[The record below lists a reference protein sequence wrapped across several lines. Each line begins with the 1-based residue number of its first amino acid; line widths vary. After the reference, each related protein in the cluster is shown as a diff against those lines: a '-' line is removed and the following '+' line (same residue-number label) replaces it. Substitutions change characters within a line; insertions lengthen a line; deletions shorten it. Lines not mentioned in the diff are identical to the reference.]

1 MAGRDTSATQAS
13 IVDVAA
19 RAGVSVATVSRALR
33 DHPHVA
39 DATRARVHDAARAL
53 HYVADAN
60 ASRLASGRSNTI
72 GLLAPILTSWYT
84 SEVIAGVEE
93 VLQDAELDLLIST
106 RPGSPDA
113 RRVFGPDGAFRQ
125 RVDGMLLVDMFVGEA
140 GAAELSKAAAP
151 AVVIGES
158 LRVLTS
164 LSIDNRLGAEMAT
177 RHLLQLGHRRIGLIG
192 GVITPGSQSHVP
204 GDRTAGYL
212 AALAGQRVR
221 RERGLQ
227 VDGTFTIEG
236 GRRAARQLLLGPNPP
251 TAIFCMSDEMA
262 FGVMQSARE
271 LGVSVPGDLSLIGFD
286 DHPASEAFGLSTI
299 QQPVREMGR
308 IGARLMIDILAGH
321 GTSSTHHP
329 LGLALVAR
337 GSTGPVSAA

>member
-1 MAGRDTSATQAS
+1 M
-13 IVDVAA
+13 
-19 RAGVSVATVSRALR
+19 
-33 DHPHVA
+33 
-39 DATRARVHDAARAL
+39 

-125 RVDGMLLVDMFVGEA
+125 RVDGMVLVDMFVGEA
-140 GAAELSKAAAP
+140 GAAELAKVAAP
-151 AVVIGES
+151 AVVLGES
-158 LRVLTS
+158 LQALAS

-177 RHLLQLGHRRIGLIG
+177 RHLLELGHRRIGLIG
-192 GVITPGSQSHVP
+192 GLITPGSQSNVP
-204 GDRTAGYL
+204 DDRTSGYL
-212 AALAGQRVR
+212 AALSGQRIR

-227 VDGTFTIEG
+227 IDGMFTIEG

-262 FGVMQSARE
+262 FGVMQTARE

-308 IGARLMIDILAGH
+308 AGARLMIDILAGH
-321 GTSSTHHP
+321 GTSATHHP
-329 LGLALVAR
+329 MGIALVAR
-337 GSTGPVSAA
+337 ASTAAVSVP

>member
-1 MAGRDTSATQAS
+1 MTGRDATVAQAS

-39 DATRARVHDAARAL
+39 AATRARVHDAARAL

-72 GLLAPILTSWYT
+72 GLLSPILTSWYT

-93 VLQDAELDLLIST
+93 VLQEAELDLLIST

-113 RRVFGPDGAFRQ
+113 QRVFGPDGAFRQ
-125 RVDGMLLVDMFVGEA
+125 RVDGMVLVDMFVGEPR
-140 GAAELSKAAAP
+140 AAELAKAAAP
-151 AVVIGES
+151 AVVLGEC
-158 LRVLTS
+158 LRTLPS
-164 LSIDNRLGAEMAT
+164 LSIDNRLGAELAT
-177 RHLLQLGHRRIGLIG
+177 RHLLELGHRRIGLIG
-192 GVITPGSQSHVP
+192 GTIAQGSESHVP
-204 GDRTAGYL
+204 GDRTRGYL
-212 AALAGQRVR
+212 DALVGQRVR
-221 RERGLQ
+221 RDRSLQ
-227 VDGTFTIEG
+227 VDGHFTIEG
-236 GRRAARQLLLGPNPP
+236 GRRAARWLMLGSNPP

-262 FGVMQSARE
+262 FGVMHSARE
-271 LGVSVPGDLSLIGFD
+271 LGISVPGDLSLIGFD

-308 IGARLMIDILAGH
+308 TGARLMIDILAGH
-321 GTSSTHHP
+321 GTASSHHPVGIALVTRSST
-329 LGLALVAR
+329 A
-337 GSTGPVSAA
+337 PVSAT

>member
-1 MAGRDTSATQAS
+1 VTQAS

-39 DATRARVHDAARAL
+39 DATRKRVHDAARAL
-53 HYVADAN
+53 QYVADTN

-125 RVDGMLLVDMFVGEA
+125 RVDGMILVDMFVGSA
-140 GAAELSKAAAP
+140 GADELLKAAAP
-151 AVVIGES
+151 AVVLGES
-158 LRVLTS
+158 LHQLTS

-177 RHLLQLGHRRIGLIG
+177 RHLLELGHRRIALIG
-192 GVITPGSQSHVP
+192 GVITPGSQSNVP
-204 GDRTAGYL
+204 PDRTAGYH
-212 AALAGQRVR
+212 AALAAQKIR
-221 RERGLQ
+221 RERALQ
-227 VDGTFTIEG
+227 VDGMFTIEG
-236 GRRAARQLLLGPNPP
+236 GRRAARQLLQSAQPP

-262 FGVMQSARE
+262 FGVMQTARE
-271 LGVSVPGDLSLIGFD
+271 LGLSVPGDLSLMGFD

-299 QQPVREMGR
+299 RQPVREMGR
-308 IGARLMIDILAGH
+308 MGARLMIDIVAGH
-321 GTSSTHHP
+321 GTSATHHP
-329 LGLALVAR
+329 LGIALISR
-337 GSTGPVSAA
+337 MSTGPVS